1 VRRLCTGW
9 DAGQG
14 GKLVHEMRLRVLRES
29 ALAAL
34 VVSRRNAADGQDDGM
49 HRRVVKR

>member
-1 VRRLCTGW
+1 MLWSGW

-14 GKLVHEMRLRVLRES
+14 GKLVHERRLRVLRES

-34 VVSRRNAADGQDDGM
+34 VVSRRNAVDGQDDGM
-49 HRRVVKR
+49 QRRVVKR